1 MRRKILTVLI
11 TLLILLTSVITVFA
25 KDFDPDAAGSIC
37 VSLQDP
43 YDQTPIPG
51 AELSLYYIATVGINT
66 DEKLNYL
73 YTEPYA
79 DTGIALDDPQLVT
92 KLDAY
97 VSQEDLVSAIRT
109 TDEKGKAEFAD
120 LPLGL
125 YLIRQT
131 NTVSGFTPCTP
142 FLITL
147 PAENNDGYIYAV
159 NASPKTEAAKLIP
172 ITIQKVWN
180 TDNAAKGAD
189 SVTVQLLLHDTVLHT
204 AILNEENHW
213 QVTYPDMPQSD
224 AYRIEEVNVP
234 KGFTATYSQ
243 KDFIFTV
250 TNTPTLIQTGQIV
263 WPIPVL
269 AVGGMLLLAVG
280 ITLLQKKRKTNA

>member
-1 MRRKILTVLI
+1 M
-11 TLLILLTSVITVFA
+11 
-25 KDFDPDAAGSIC
+25 
-37 VSLQDP
+37 SLQDP
-43 YDQTPIPG
+43 YDKTPIPG

-66 DEKLNYL
+66 DGNLNYI
-73 YTEPYA
+73 YTELFENA
-79 DTGIALDDPQLVT
+79 DFALDDPQLVT
-92 KLDAY
+92 KLNAY
-97 VSQEDLVSAIRT
+97 ASEEDLERVILT
-109 TDEKGKAEFAD
+109 TDETGKAEFTA

-125 YLIRQT
+125 YFIRQT
-131 NTVSGFTPCTP
+131 NILEGIAPCTP
-142 FLITL
+142 FLVTL
-147 PAENNDGYIYAV
+147 PADTADGYVYAV
-159 NASPKTEAAKLIP
+159 NASPKTEAAKLTT

-204 AILNEENHW
+204 AILSEENHW

-234 KGFTATYSQ
+234 MGFTATYSQ
-243 KDFIFTV
+243 KDFVFTV
-250 TNTPTLIQTGQIV
+250 TNTPTLVQTGQLV

-269 AVGGMLLLAVG
+269 AVGGMLLIAVG